1 MVEKRKKED
10 NIGRATLIVMITL
23 FISRI
28 LGFVREVIVANIYG
42 ASVETDAFFAAFTI
56 PDVMF
61 NLLIAGALSSGFMPV
76 FTSYLANDEED
87 KAWKSASS
95 FITISIIFIIV
106 FNIVGITFSKY
117 LVPLVA
123 PGMLKTTGGFQL
135 TVKLTQIMFTAVT
148 FTVLAGLLRGVLN
161 SYKIFTA
168 PAIGPVLYNVGM
180 ILGAMTLGAT
190 SFGIYGMTIGV
201 IIGAMMN
208 FLVQIPDFRR
218 VGGVKY
224 LKFAVDF
231 KDPGFKRMLTLMVP
245 AIIGLSVSQLNIV
258 INQSIASL
266 VGDGYIS
273 LVRYA
278 NRVMLLPLGIFAMG
292 IATTLFPVM
301 NTQIAR
307 KEISAFKDTFSEGFR
322 TIMFITIPAAVGMI
336 VLSEPVIRL
345 LFKSGSFT
353 ESDVQ
358 ITGIILAFYSFG
370 LIGQSGVQ
378 IITRG
383 FYAIQDTKTP
393 VKVAFITVILN
404 TILSIG
410 ITFYTSIGIAGV
422 AFAYSISSI
431 LNMYLLYKGLNKKTK
446 GLPTTEIVT
455 SCAKSSIAAFIMG
468 GAVLIVARVVESIVG
483 IDGKLD
489 EIMAV
494 GSAMLV
500 GIPLYFYMTYKF
512 KMSEMN
518 FFISKVKRKIRR
530 S

>member
-1 MVEKRKKED
+1 MGCTQRKEE
-10 NIGRATLIVMITL
+10 NIQRATMIVMVTL
-23 FISRI
+23 LISRL
-28 LGFVREVIVANIYG
+28 LGFVREVIVANVYG

-76 FTSYLANDEED
+76 FTSYLAKGEEEN
-87 KAWKSASS
+87 AWKSANS
-95 FITISIIFIIV
+95 FITVSLIFILFFNV
-106 FNIVGITFSKY
+106 FGIMFAKY
-117 LVPLVA
+117 LVPFIA
-123 PGMLKTTGGFQL
+123 PGMINVEGGFDL

-148 FTVLAGLLRGVLN
+148 FTVLAGLLRGILN

-180 ILGAMTLGAT
+180 ILGAMILGAT
-190 SFGIYGMTIGV
+190 SLGIYGMTIGV
-201 IIGAMMN
+201 ILGAFLN
-208 FLVQIPDFRR
+208 FIVQIPDFRR
-218 VGGVKY
+218 VGGSKY
-224 LKFAVDF
+224 LKLSIDF
-231 KDPGFKRMLTLMVP
+231 KDPGFRRMVALMIP

-266 VGDGYIS
+266 VGDGFIS

-307 KEISAFKDTFSEGFR
+307 NEIGEFKRTFSEGFR
-322 TIMFITIPAAVGMI
+322 TIMYITIPAAVGMI

-353 ESDVQ
+353 EADVQ
-358 ITGIILAFYSFG
+358 ITGGILACYSIG

-393 VKVAFITVILN
+393 VKVAFITVLLN
-404 TILSIG
+404 AVLCVG
-410 ITFYTSIGIAGV
+410 FTFYTPLSIAGV
-422 AFAYSISSI
+422 SMAYSISSI
-431 LNMYLLYKGLNKKTK
+431 LNMYLLYKGLSKKTK
-446 GLPTTEIVT
+446 GLRTKEISRSFT
-455 SCAKSSIAAFIMG
+455 KASIASLVMG
-468 GAVLIVARVVESIVG
+468 GAALIVARVVESFVG
-483 IDGKLD
+483 YEGKTEQLLG
-489 EIMAV
+489 V

-500 GIPLYFYMTYKF
+500 AIPLYFFVTYKM
-512 KMSEMN
+512 KMSEMD
-518 FFISKVKRKIRR
+518 FFLAKVKRKFKK
-530 S
+530 

>member
-1 MVEKRKKED
+1 MGCTQKKEE
-10 NIGRATLIVMITL
+10 NIQRATMIVMLTL
-23 FISRI
+23 LLSRL
-28 LGFVREVIVANIYG
+28 LGFVREVIVANVYG

-76 FTSYLANDEED
+76 FTSYLAKGEEEN
-87 KAWKSASS
+87 AWKSANS
-95 FITISIIFIIV
+95 FITVSLIFILV
-106 FNIVGITFSKY
+106 FNVFGMMFAKY
-117 LVPLVA
+117 LVPIIA
-123 PGMLKTTGGFQL
+123 PGMIKVPGGFDL

-148 FTVLAGLLRGVLN
+148 FTVLAGLLRGILN

-180 ILGAMTLGAT
+180 ILGAMILGAT
-190 SFGIYGMTIGV
+190 SLGIYGMTIGV
-201 IIGAMMN
+201 ILGAFLN
-208 FLVQIPDFRR
+208 FIVQIPDFRR
-218 VGGVKY
+218 VGGNKY
-224 LKFAVDF
+224 LKLTIDF
-231 KDPGFKRMLTLMVP
+231 KDPGFKRMVVLMIP

-266 VGDGYIS
+266 VGDGFIS

-307 KEISAFKDTFSEGFR
+307 NEIQDFKKTFSEGFR
-322 TIMFITIPAAVGMI
+322 TIMYITIPAAAGMI

-358 ITGIILAFYSFG
+358 ITGGILACYSIG

-393 VKVAFITVILN
+393 VKVAFITVVLN
-404 TILSIG
+404 AALCVG
-410 ITFYTSIGIAGV
+410 LTFYTPLSIAGV
-422 AFAYSISSI
+422 SMAYSISSI
-431 LNMYLLYKGLNKKTK
+431 VNMYLLYRGLSRKTK
-446 GLPTTEIVT
+446 GLRTKEI
-455 SCAKSSIAAFIMG
+455 SQSFIKASIASFIMG
-468 GAVLIVARVVESIVG
+468 GAALIVSRVAESFVG
-483 IDGKLD
+483 HEGKT
-489 EIMAV
+489 EQIIGV
-494 GSAMLV
+494 GLSMLV
-500 GIPLYFYMTYKF
+500 AIPLYFFVTYKMR
-512 KMSEMN
+512 MSEMD
-518 FFISKVKRKIRR
+518 FFLAKVKRKLKK
-530 S
+530 